1 MTDRLAKSIEEQP
14 SFPPQDEETFLGVGW
29 KRSPVLFPTTRSWTH
44 WMLLSMLANQAVFS
58 ATNPYTWPVV
68 LRSGCRRKSLILG
81 LVTRTSRAGDLRDHR
96 RPGVTLEPRSLN
108 TLLDDPYP
116 HIRFGDAR
124 SKVDELAEDDSFDG
138 APFGCDCHWVASRN
152 SVDDEL
158 DLF

>member
-1 MTDRLAKSIEEQP
+1 MEAFSRALSYHALVDALDVALDVSEP
-14 SFPPQDEETFLGVGW
+14 SGFLGDQPIHVAGRLEVG
-29 KRSPVLFPTTRSWTH
+29 
-44 WMLLSMLANQAVFS
+44 LS
-58 ATNPYTWPVV
+58 
-68 LRSGCRRKSLILG
+68 KSLILG

-138 APFGCDCHWVASRN
+138 VPFGCDCHWVASRN